1 LSKGSL
7 AEKSRQFALWGD
19 AGIHEKVGNQFW
31 EDEKKLLREYLQR
44 DEAAEGVSK
53 VILMV
58 GDRLR
63 QYFPNDEKTDIN
75 ELPDEIIYG

>member
-1 LSKGSL
+1 
-7 AEKSRQFALWGD
+7 
-19 AGIHEKVGNQFW
+19 
-31 EDEKKLLREYLQR
+31 
-44 DEAAEGVSK
+44 
-53 VILMV
+53 MV